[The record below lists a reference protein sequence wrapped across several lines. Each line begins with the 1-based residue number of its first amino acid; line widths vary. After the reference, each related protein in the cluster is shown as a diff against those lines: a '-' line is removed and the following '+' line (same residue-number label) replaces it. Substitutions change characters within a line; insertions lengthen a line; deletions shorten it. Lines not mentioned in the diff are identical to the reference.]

1 MPIDY
6 DFQLIIDRFAVAD
19 EKWLS
24 YSEFVDIFRGNSS
37 RVEQGSENSLPNS
50 DYKNAEMRL
59 NP

>member
-6 DFQLIIDRFAVAD
+6 DFQLIIERFAVAD

-24 YSEFVDIFRGNSS
+24 YSEFLDIFKGNSS
-37 RVEQGSENSLPNS
+37 RGEQGSENSLPNS
-50 DYKNAEMRL
+50 DYR